1 MQAEEG
7 QTKLAHDVNQLL
19 VKSQDLSRRMMD
31 LEVNFDPQTITASK
45 KKNRSSASIISA
57 ADTASA
63 TSPPLPQASTA
74 SPTDTPLLPTASQ
87 VELSVA
93 RAFEDDLKTSG
104 PYRRAKRQSMDF
116 SFCSSVPQSHAWSA
130 LSGLSLSNISVMS
143 VVALPV
149 YADEIA
155 NSARYAF
162 AGGLLPISDSDP
174 QENDPAQESLLHQ
187 CLRVTY
193 QLALRHGFHPLL
205 GKILTDR
212 WHQHGQHPFQTLK
225 YAFQDC
231 EGLKMA
237 RELCNVLEHYYKPI
251 DCTCYKSGPHNDY
264 FKRIHKVLSHS
275 PLLKPEEMITKDDLA
290 NKRGSDTRFLR
301 VSVYVFALLT
311 SSKLKLPT

>member
-1 MQAEEG
+1 MQVEES
-7 QTKLAHDVNQLL
+7 QAKLAQNVDQLL

-31 LEVNFDPQTITASK
+31 LEVSFDAQTITASK

-63 TSPPLPQASTA
+63 TSPLLPLVSTA
-74 SPTDTPLLPTASQ
+74 TPTDTPLLPTASQ
-87 VELSVA
+87 VQLSVA
-93 RAFEDDLKTSG
+93 RAFEDDLKTSR

-149 YADEIA
+149 YADEIT

-162 AGGLLPISDSDP
+162 AGGLLPIPDSSP
-174 QENDPAQESLLHQ
+174 QEKEPAQESLLQQ

-205 GKILTDR
+205 GRILTDR
-212 WHQHGQHPFQTLK
+212 WHGYGEHPFQTLQ
-225 YAFQDC
+225 YAFGDC
-231 EGLKMA
+231 KGLTMA
-237 RELCNVLEHYYKPI
+237 RQLCNVLEHYYKPI
-251 DCTCYKSGPHNDY
+251 DCTCHKSGPHDDD
-264 FKRIHKVLSHS
+264 FKRIRRVLSHS
-275 PLLKPEEMITKDDLA
+275 PLLKPEEMVTEDDLA
-290 NKRGSDTRFLR
+290 NKHGSNFRFLK
-301 VSVYVFALLT
+301 VSVYILAFLASLN
-311 SSKLKLPT
+311 